1 MERKDLCDRFAFK
14 ANYQK
19 VCFSA
24 KAHSRTCSCIRN
36 CISGFYLKIE
46 FLFFRVSIVGILL
59 SMEFEWAS
67 LG

>member
-24 KAHSRTCSCIRN
+24 KAHLRTCSCI
-36 CISGFYLKIE
+36 
-46 FLFFRVSIVGILL
+46 
-59 SMEFEWAS
+59 
-67 LG
+67 